1 MRIHSH
7 SGVKHERLRAN
18 EFAPT
23 GFSNNFASFFV
34 TTFLKSLIMKL
45 TQIFSALIFILTSQI
60 AQASNDVEQ
69 GALLYKTYCSACHG
83 ATGGMDMNKRIA
95 PPIIAVRMHYIGRY
109 PDKTSF
115 VAAVTNWVEK
125 QDASKTLMRGAIR
138 KFNIMPPVAI
148 AREDAQKIAAYIYEG
163 NIDKPAGF
171 DKHFEEMH
179 GKQGGNS
186 GM

>member
-1 MRIHSH
+1 MKITQSFL
-7 SGVKHERLRAN
+7 VLTFI
-18 EFAPT
+18 FAFQT
-23 GFSNNFASFFV
+23 V
-34 TTFLKSLIMKL
+34 
-45 TQIFSALIFILTSQI
+45 
-60 AQASNDVEQ
+60 QASNDIEEGGQ
-69 GALLYKTYCSACHG
+69 LYKTYCSACHG
-83 ATGGMDMNKRIA
+83 ATGGMDMSKRVA
-95 PPIIAVRMHYIGRY
+95 PPVIAVRMHYIGRY

-125 QDASKTLMRGAIR
+125 QDASKTLMPGAIR
-138 KFNIMPPVAI
+138 KFNIMPPVSV

-163 NIDKPAGF
+163 DIEKPAGF